1 MGEFEGKVAV
11 VTGASTGIGEATAV
25 AFAAQ
30 GAKVVLADIDEEGGH
45 QVVSSIRAGGGD
57 AFFVRTDVS
66 RADDVEALIKE
77 TVRTY
82 GRLDCACNNAGIQGD
97 EAPTAEWTEENWD
110 RVVNVNLKG
119 VWLCV
124 KYEILE
130 MLKTGGG
137 SIVNMSSVNA
147 YTAWPNL
154 APYVASKHGINGL
167 TKSAAREYA
176 AKGIKIN
183 AVAPGIIRTP
193 MNVERLTNPEA
204 EARLVAMEPIGRL
217 GAPEEVAAA
226 VLWLCGEASSF
237 VTGHCLVVDG
247 GYLIP

>member
-25 AFAAQ
+25 AFAGQ

-45 QVVSSIRAGGGD
+45 KVVSSIRAGGGD
-57 AFFVRTDVS
+57 ALFVRTDVS

-193 MNVERLTNPEA
+193 MNVERLTDPEA